1 LKALRPK
8 IFIWNSKSDK
18 EEIQKIFKVDEEGDL
33 IKEIYIE
40 CNTENGDN
48 KFVELLEI
56 PVKFTYIKP
65 KEDENIKKEKYRYIL
80 ITQSLLFKEDDRGE
94 QPFLLV

>member
-1 LKALRPK
+1 MKALIPK

-33 IKEIYIE
+33 LKEIYIE

-48 KFVELLEI
+48 KFLELLEI
-56 PVKFTYIKP
+56 LEKFTDKKP

-80 ITQSLLFKEDDRGE
+80 IT
-94 QPFLLV
+94 